1 MRPPPFHGLNAY
13 LAALGKR
20 EMGGLLI
27 TALVPVVVLGDE
39 AIECVSAWC
48 FFGWC

>member
-20 EMGGLLI
+20 EMGGFVI
-27 TALVPVVVLGDE
+27 TVTLVPVLVLG
-39 AIECVSAWC
+39 
-48 FFGWC
+48 